1 MAREMINEADVDK
14 VVGGSI
20 IFSPD
25 HTTCGRNCNNQ
36 CKVNDYNAVLSY
48 IAAHYKTMSEK
59 DMIKNMISSG
69 LLTRL

>member
-1 MAREMINEADVDK
+1 MQRENIEEQLAEN

-25 HTTCGRNCNNQ
+25 HSTCGRNCNNQ

-48 IAAHYKTMSEK
+48 IAEHYKSMSEK
-59 DMIKNMISSG
+59 DMIKNMLASG